1 MIRRTVLEWGS
12 LPYGKGD
19 DAICEEAADR
29 LMSVARASPM
39 GGKDGGNIL
48 THGRR
53 ALGARQVVGV
63 LAADG
68 VTLEILPKIDV
79 PGADGTTAHG
89 QIRHRL
95 VHMLSVAL
103 DLDIAA
109 GVMTGLSW
117 QKETLLEILIGLFA
131 RKLADEVRKGMPRRY
146 LAHEDDLTALR
157 GQLDVTRQFTT
168 LIARPARLACRYDEL
183 SSDILVNQIMKAAVD
198 RLIRISASA
207 ENQRRLRELAFIYA
221 DIRSLRPSALAWDS
235 LILDRTNNRWRELV
249 ELARLLLGDRF
260 QTTSSGSQNGF
271 SLTFDMS
278 RLFEAYVARSLKRAF
293 SGTELTI
300 HAQGGRLYCLE
311 DAETGTGRFMTKPD
325 ILVKRKG
332 KVELIIDTKWKRV
345 SRAIDDPKQGISQ
358 ADVYQMMAY
367 SQLYQCPGLLL
378 LYPHHRGLGAD
389 AGGMSIHSIR
399 NTSSWLRTATV
410 DLTKA
415 SHQDWRETVDAGT
428 IDARRTIQTFEK
440 SGYKR
445 PALTY

>member
-1 MIRRTVLEWGS
+1 MGGAERFRGRRLRRHPVIRRTVLEWGS

-29 LMSVARASPM
+29 LMAVARACPM

-79 PGADGTTAHG
+79 SGAEEVMAHA

-103 DLDIAA
+103 DLDLAA
-109 GVMTGLSW
+109 GAMTGLGW

-131 RKLADEVRKGMPRRY
+131 RKLADEARKGMPRRY

-157 GQLDVTRQFTT
+157 GQLNATRQFTT
-168 LIARPARLACRYDEL
+168 LIARPDRLACRYDDL
-183 SSDILVNQIMKAAVD
+183 SPDILLNQIMKATVD
-198 RLIRISASA
+198 RLIRVSASA
-207 ENQRRLRELAFIYA
+207 ENQRRLRELAFFYA
-221 DIRSLRPSALAWDS
+221 DIRSLRPSTLAWDS
-235 LILDRTNNRWRELV
+235 LILDRTNSRWRELV

-260 QTTSSGSQNGF
+260 QTTSSGAQNGF

-293 SGTELTI
+293 SGTELTV

-311 DAETGTGRFMTKPD
+311 DAETGAGRFMTKPD
-325 ILVKRKG
+325 ILVKHKG
-332 KVELIIDTKWKRV
+332 RVELVIDTKWKRI
-345 SRAIDDPKQGISQ
+345 SRAVDDPKQGVSQ

-367 SQLYQCPGLLL
+367 GQLYQCPELLL

-389 AGGMSIHSIR
+389 AGEMSSHSIR
-399 NTSSWLRTATV
+399 NTSSFLRTATV
-410 DLTKA
+410 DLTGGSKQ
-415 SHQDWRETVDAGT
+415 SWCEVAGL
-428 IDARRTIQTFEK
+428 AAF
-440 SGYKR
+440 
-445 PALTY
+445 

>member
-1 MIRRTVLEWGS
+1 M
-12 LPYGKGD
+12 
-19 DAICEEAADR
+19 CEDAADR
-29 LMSVARASPM
+29 LVAVARTSPL
-39 GGKDGGNIL
+39 GGKDGGSIL
-48 THGRR
+48 THGRC

-79 PGADGTTAHG
+79 PEAKGTTTHG

-103 DLDIAA
+103 DLNIASGA
-109 GVMTGLSW
+109 MTEMNW

-131 RKLADEVRKGMPRRY
+131 RKLADQVRKGMPRRY

-157 GQLDVTRQFTT
+157 GQFDVTRQFTT
-168 LIARPARLACRYDEL
+168 LIARPNRLACRYDDL
-183 SSDILVNQIMKAAVD
+183 SPDILLNQIMKATVE
-198 RLIRISASA
+198 RLIRVSASA
-207 ENQRRLRELAFIYA
+207 ENQRRLRELAFFYA
-221 DIRSLRPSALAWDS
+221 DICNLRPSALGWDS

-260 QTTSSGSQNGF
+260 QTTSSGPQNGF

-293 SGTELTI
+293 SGTGLTI

-311 DAETGTGRFMTKPD
+311 DMETGTSRFMTKPD

-332 KVELIIDTKWKRV
+332 GVELIIDTKWKRI
-345 SRAIDDPKQGISQ
+345 SRAVEDPRQGVSQ

-367 SQLYQCPGLLL
+367 SQLYQCPELLL
-378 LYPHHRGLGAD
+378 LYPHHHGLGAK
-389 AGGMSIHSIR
+389 AGVMSVHSIR
-399 NTSSWLRTATV
+399 NTASLLRTATV
-410 DLTKA
+410 NLSGDSQQNWDEAVGFDRFGGYADLG
-415 SHQDWRETVDAGT
+415 SRS
-428 IDARRTIQTFEK
+428 I
-440 SGYKR
+440 
-445 PALTY
+445 